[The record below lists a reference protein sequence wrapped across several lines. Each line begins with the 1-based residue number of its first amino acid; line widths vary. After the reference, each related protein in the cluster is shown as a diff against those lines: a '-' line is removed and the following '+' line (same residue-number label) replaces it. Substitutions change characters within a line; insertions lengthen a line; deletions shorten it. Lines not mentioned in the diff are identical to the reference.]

1 MSSASLLRKLGVYVE
16 EDFLMAS
23 ECAAICEEMSESV
36 KIEAATYNQSENI
49 ERIDY
54 CIRKTQYCTISNKS
68 HITINNRIKQQKTIL
83 EEFFNTS
90 LDDSFEP
97 PKYLHYGEG
106 AFFSPHTDDQ
116 LNRKINI
123 TIDLNDKET
132 QVAELGYEGGT
143 LQLYGLISGGASSN
157 RGVAAPFS
165 AGCLIAY
172 PVDIVHEVT
181 PITAGS
187 RFSIVSRFLT
197 PS

>member
-1 MSSASLLRKLGVYVE
+1 VYVE
-16 EDFLMAS
+16 ENFLIAS
-23 ECAAICEEMSESV
+23 ECASVCKEMRESV
-36 KIEAATYNQSENI
+36 KTEAATYNQSANS
-49 ERIDY
+49 ERIDHRV
-54 CIRKTQYCTISNKS
+54 RKTQYCTISNKS
-68 HITINNRIKQQKTIL
+68 HITINNRIKEKKTAL

-97 PKYLHYGEG
+97 PKYLFYGEG

-123 TIDLNDKET
+123 TINLNDKEAAA
-132 QVAELGYEGGT
+132 QLGYEGGA
-143 LQLYGLISGGASSN
+143 LQLYGLIKNGAFSN
-157 RGVAAPFS
+157 RGVAAPSS

-181 PITAGS
+181 PVIAGS

-197 PS
+197 RS